1 MVGDPQL
8 EASFSASAKVTRG
21 VDGAGLGSSC
31 CTEDFSF
38 DCCGSM
44 MNVSR
49 RDAGV
54 LNVRNS
60 VVGEIVGFAG
70 VALLAGTRL
79 PFRLARARG
88 SIDLR
93 RRLPPRGTRD
103 VSMA

>member
-1 MVGDPQL
+1 MFGDPQA
-8 EASFSASAKVTRG
+8 EASFSASARVTRG
-21 VDGAGLGSSC
+21 VDGAGIGSSP
-31 CTEDFSF
+31 CTEDISCGF
-38 DCCGSM
+38 CGSM

-60 VVGEIVGFAG
+60 VVGEVVFAG
-70 VALLAGTRL
+70 VALFAGTRL

-93 RRLPPRGTRD
+93 RRLPPRGTRE

>member
-1 MVGDPQL
+1 MFGDPQ
-8 EASFSASAKVTRG
+8 ADSSFSASAKVTQG
-21 VDGAGLGSSC
+21 VDGAGLGSPSC
-31 CTEDFSF
+31 AEDSC

-60 VVGEIVGFAG
+60 IVGETVGFTG
-70 VALLAGTRL
+70 VALLTGTRL

-93 RRLPPRGTRD
+93 RRLPPRGTKD